1 MKRDNPELLSQIQRE
16 RAAKRKT
23 DGMTRGV
30 PPGFTKYEWAL
41 QLEDAR
47 LLANRIL
54 RQMEKN
60 GDLPENTIAS
70 RAMKSAIE
78 MLASDVSTKDKI
90 AVIRTLLEYNMAKP
104 AATQNL
110 NVKTAEDFL
119 DELAGDAGPG

>member
-1 MKRDNPELLSQIQRE
+1 
-16 RAAKRKT
+16 
-23 DGMTRGV
+23 
-30 PPGFTKYEWAL
+30 
-41 QLEDAR
+41 
-47 LLANRIL
+47 
-54 RQMEKN
+54 MEKN
-60 GDLPENTIAS
+60 GDLPENTIA
-70 RAMKSAIE
+70 REAMKSAIE